1 MGGRDAA
8 FVLENMLS
16 APSGGEIPLLE
27 SGGQQQRDR
36 ATSWEAAQQHA
47 ELEEE

>member
-1 MGGRDAA
+1 M
-8 FVLENMLS
+8 LEIAKMLA

-27 SGGQQQRDR
+27 NGSQQQRDR
-36 ATSWEAAQQHA
+36 ASSWEAAQQHA